1 MLELKSISKDY
12 AAGSGKVHALKNVSL
27 KFRESEFVSILGPSG
42 CGKTTM
48 LNVIGGLDKATS
60 GDLVINGT
68 STVKYQNRDWDAYR
82 NRSIGFVF
90 QSYNLIPHQTV
101 LGNVELALTL
111 SGVSRKERRRRA
123 IEALEAVGLKEQL
136 HKRPNQMSGGQM
148 QRVAIARALVN
159 DPDFILADEPT
170 GALDTATSVQV
181 MEILKK
187 VSKTHLVIMV
197 THNPDLA
204 MQYSTRIIRMLDG
217 QITDDSDPI
226 GDAEW
231 QQEEAAQEEKKQKLS
246 SLSKRERRKLTHK
259 PRMKFHTAF
268 GLSMRN
274 LGTKKGRTILT
285 SFAGSIGIIGIA
297 LIYSV
302 SAGFNAYINTVQEQT
317 LTAYPLQ
324 LQAKT
329 VDLTSIMNTFVNQA
343 SGKDDEDTD
352 HDMDRVYVQESMYD
366 MLNAMNDLGTSTNDL
381 QSLNAYIQKQRKVSV
396 EDGGIKEALSGI
408 EYGYNLDILAYTE
421 NKEGEI
427 VRVDTEETS
436 RDLYRRMM
444 GMDTSESSEKS
455 GGAAGGSNSS
465 LAASTSSI
473 MSAMNTTG
481 GGSSVMW
488 EELLPDGENSASV
501 SDVVKKQYDLVYGSW
516 PDSYDQIVLVLNKN
530 NELDDVTLYALGL
543 EPKER
548 IDAIVQAAVDGTEV
562 EKNDQSWSYQDLAGI
577 KIHLLSA
584 GDCYCYN
591 DATGLWEDRRS
602 TDAGLQYLYDQGLE
616 LKVSGIIRPNQ
627 DAVAN
632 MLSGS
637 VGYTEALQT
646 YVIEQGEK
654 SQAAQAQKD
663 SPNTDILTGH
673 PFSDSDAL
681 DDQKKAAAF
690 TEAVE
695 AMNGEEKAAAYAKIM
710 SIPSDDQV
718 KQAVDTA
725 MQGVTVDQMKVQL
738 KSAYTQQLGMSE
750 EDVDAY
756 LSDMTDEKVKKSYQ
770 DLIEQQTAAQTAQ
783 AAQEQLAGMNADQL
797 AYAMDQLLPTL
808 SDKQCAEYYSKV
820 LTFSDSTYEDNLLT
834 MGYVD
839 KDNPKSINL
848 YASSFDNKQVL
859 EDMIED
865 YNKGVDEMKKI
876 TYTDYVGLMMSS
888 TRTILNAITY
898 VLIAFVAIS
907 LIVSSIMIG
916 VITLISVQER
926 TKEIGILRSIGAS
939 RFDVSSMFNAE
950 TIIIGLM
957 SGLIGVGLT
966 YVLCIPVNALLH
978 RLTKISYLNAYLPW
992 QTALILVGIS
1002 VLLTL
1007 LAGIIP
1013 SRSAAHKD
1021 PVVALRTE

>member
-1 MLELKSISKDY
+1 
-12 AAGSGKVHALKNVSL
+12 
-27 KFRESEFVSILGPSG
+27 
-42 CGKTTM
+42 
-48 LNVIGGLDKATS
+48 
-60 GDLVINGT
+60 
-68 STVKYQNRDWDAYR
+68 
-82 NRSIGFVF
+82 
-90 QSYNLIPHQTV
+90 
-101 LGNVELALTL
+101 
-111 SGVSRKERRRRA
+111 
-123 IEALEAVGLKEQL
+123 
-136 HKRPNQMSGGQM
+136 
-148 QRVAIARALVN
+148 
-159 DPDFILADEPT
+159 
-170 GALDTATSVQV
+170 
-181 MEILKK
+181 
-187 VSKTHLVIMV
+187 
-197 THNPDLA
+197 
-204 MQYSTRIIRMLDG
+204 
-217 QITDDSDPI
+217 
-226 GDAEW
+226 
-231 QQEEAAQEEKKQKLS
+231 
-246 SLSKRERRKLTHK
+246 
-259 PRMKFHTAF
+259 
-268 GLSMRN
+268 
-274 LGTKKGRTILT
+274 
-285 SFAGSIGIIGIA
+285 
-297 LIYSV
+297 
-302 SAGFNAYINTVQEQT
+302 
-317 LTAYPLQ
+317 
-324 LQAKT
+324 
-329 VDLTSIMNTFVNQA
+329 
-343 SGKDDEDTD
+343 
-352 HDMDRVYVQESMYD
+352 MDRVYVQESMYD